1 MESKIQTRSQTSS
14 IIRQGIQYRQAKRP
28 VGERLSSGFLELENM
43 FRTFVRDN
51 ENVAGMEDVA
61 EKGRQLLHDMEETIN
76 RHVDDYLTKLFR
88 FDDVNEP
95 ILSSSDVAL
104 AEDLLRSHY
113 RDISLCTVVTR
124 LMVGLMVAYPER
136 FDLPVWH
143 QDPTNKG
150 IEKIHKS
157 MEEASEELASVK
169 SSGQYLDVPLGK
181 IFDLFCN
188 YDKNAGPLIAWR
200 DLHVSLEFEEDD
212 SPCH

>member
-169 SSGQYLDVPLGK
+169 RSGQYLDVPLGK

-200 DLHVSLEFEEDD
+200 DLHVSLEFEEDG

>member
-28 VGERLSSGFLELENM
+28 VGERLSSEFLKLENM
-43 FRTFVRDN
+43 FRTFVRDH
-51 ENVAGMEDVA
+51 ENVAGMDDVA

-88 FDDVNEP
+88 FNDVNEP
-95 ILSSSDVAL
+95 ILSSSDVVL
-104 AEDLLRSHY
+104 AENLLRSQY

-124 LMVGLMVAYPER
+124 LMVGLMAAYPEC

-150 IEKIHKS
+150 IGKIHKS
-157 MEEASEELASVK
+157 LEEASEELASVK

-181 IFDLFCN
+181 IFDLFCK
-188 YDKNAGPLIAWR
+188 YDENAGPLIAWR
-200 DLHVSLEFEEDD
+200 DLHVFLEFEEDGT
-212 SPCH
+212 PCH

>member
-88 FDDVNEP
+88 FNDVNEP

-104 AEDLLRSHY
+104 AEELLRCQY
-113 RDISLCTVVTR
+113 RDFRLCVVLNQ
-124 LMVGLMVAYPER
+124 LMVGLMIAYPES

-143 QDPTNKG
+143 HDPNEEG
-150 IEKIHKS
+150 IKQIHEVLEK
-157 MEEASEELASVK
+157 ASENLASLK
-169 SSGQYLDVPLGK
+169 SSGQYLDIPLAK
-181 IFDLFCN
+181 VFDLFC
-188 YDKNAGPLIAWR
+188 KREEKAGPLIAWR
-200 DLHVSLEFEEDD
+200 DLHVSLEFEQDGT
-212 SPCH
+212 PCH

>member
-1 MESKIQTRSQTSS
+1 MGSKIQTRSQTSS
-14 IIRQGIQYRQAKRP
+14 VIRQGIQYRQTKFP
-28 VGERLSSGFLELENM
+28 VGERLSNGFLALENM

-51 ENVAGMEDVA
+51 EKVAGMEDVA
-61 EKGRQLLHDMEETIN
+61 EKGRQLLHDVEETIN
-76 RHVDDYLTKLFR
+76 RHIDDYLTKLLR

-124 LMVGLMVAYPER
+124 LMVGLMVAYPEY
-136 FDLPVWH
+136 FDLPVLH

-150 IEKIHKS
+150 LKKIHKS

-188 YDKNAGPLIAWR
+188 YEKNAGPLIAWR
-200 DLHVSLEFEEDD
+200 NLHVSL
-212 SPCH
+212 

>member
-51 ENVAGMEDVA
+51 ENVAGIEDVA

-76 RHVDDYLTKLFR
+76 RHVDDYLNKLFL

-150 IEKIHKS
+150 IEKINES

-200 DLHVSLEFEEDD
+200 DLHVSLEFEEDG

>member
-51 ENVAGMEDVA
+51 ENVAGMDDVA

-95 ILSSSDVAL
+95 ILSSCDVAL

-200 DLHVSLEFEEDD
+200 DLHVSLEFEEDG

>member
-28 VGERLSSGFLELENM
+28 VGERLSSEFLKLENM
-43 FRTFVRDN
+43 FRTFVRDH
-51 ENVAGMEDVA
+51 ENVAGMDDVA

-88 FDDVNEP
+88 FNDVNEP
-95 ILSSSDVAL
+95 ILSSSDVVL
-104 AEDLLRSHY
+104 AENLLRSQY

-124 LMVGLMVAYPER
+124 LMVGLMAAYPEC

-150 IEKIHKS
+150 IGKIHKS
-157 MEEASEELASVK
+157 LEEASEELASVK

-181 IFDLFCN
+181 IFDLFCK
-188 YDKNAGPLIAWR
+188 YDENAGPLIAWR
-200 DLHVSLEFEEDD
+200 DLHVSLVFEEDYV
-212 SPCH
+212 PCN

>member
-14 IIRQGIQYRQAKRP
+14 IIRRGIQYRQAKRP

-157 MEEASEELASVK
+157 MKEAREELASVK

-200 DLHVSLEFEEDD
+200 DLHVSLEFEEDG
-212 SPCH
+212 SPCQ